1 MPHPLV
7 VSTTCTDPY
16 QNLAREEVFL
26 ESCPPDTII
35 LYLWQNAR
43 TVVIGRNQ
51 NAWRECNTA
60 LLEAEDG
67 RLSRRITGGGAVWH
81 DTGNLNFSFIASAGL
96 FDIHRQV
103 GVILSALNSLG
114 FPASFSGRNDIVAE
128 DGRKFSGNAFAHR
141 KHASLHHG
149 TLLIRAD
156 MENLMRYLNVSP
168 DKLSSKGIQ
177 SVRSRVCNISERL
190 PDITLEQIKSSLEQA
205 FADEYGKPSYGREV
219 DEERVHELAR
229 RNVSWE
235 WIYGSSPTC
244 SARFETRFPWG
255 GLEVEFCVDNGL
267 VTEAQV
273 FSDAMDPDIIS
284 SIPAALHRARF
295 TPAAL
300 SNQVS
305 ELNKAFGSDI
315 LVDVARWLGQLDI

>member
-1 MPHPLV
+1 MPHPIV
-7 VSTTCTDPY
+7 VTAGCTDPY

-26 ESCPPDTII
+26 ESLPPDTVI
-35 LYLWQNAR
+35 LFLWQNAR
-43 TVVIGRNQ
+43 TIVIGRNQ

-81 DTGNLNFSFIASAGL
+81 DLGNLNFSFIASENI

-103 GVILSALNSLG
+103 GLILSALNSLG

-141 KHASLHHG
+141 RHASLHHG

-156 MENLMRYLNVSP
+156 MENLMRYLNVP
-168 DKLSSKGIQ
+168 ADKLASKGIQ

-190 PDITLEQIKSSLEQA
+190 PDITLEQVRDALERA
-205 FADEYGKPSYGREV
+205 FAAEYGPPVYGREV
-219 DEERVHELAR
+219 DEDRVAELAR
-229 RNVSWE
+229 RNASWE
-235 WIYGSSPTC
+235 WIYGSSPACT
-244 SARFETRFPWG
+244 ARFETRFPWG
-255 GLEVEFCVDNGL
+255 GIEVDFCVDSGL
-267 VTEAQV
+267 VTTARV
-273 FSDAMDPDIIS
+273 FSDAMDPDIIA
-284 SIPAALHRARF
+284 SIPAALHGARF
-295 TPAAL
+295 SPAAL
-300 SNQVS
+300 SSQVQ

-315 LVDVARWLGQLDI
+315 LVDVAGWLDTLDI